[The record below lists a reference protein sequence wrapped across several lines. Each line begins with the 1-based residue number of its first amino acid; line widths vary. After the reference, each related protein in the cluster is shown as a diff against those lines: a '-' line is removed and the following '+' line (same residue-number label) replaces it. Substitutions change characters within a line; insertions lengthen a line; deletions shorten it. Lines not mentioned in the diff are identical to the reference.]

1 MFLFTA
7 ALTLLNIVSFAQTL
21 DTRFPVTNG
30 QVNACVVSGNTIYIG
45 GNFTLVGSSTRN
57 NIAAIDASTGTVTT
71 WNPNANGVVN
81 ALAVSGSTVYAGG
94 AFTKMNVPTTTRN
107 RIAAIDAVS
116 GTVTAWDPN
125 ANYSVAALAVSGS
138 TVYAGGNF
146 TIMNGTT
153 ARNGIAAIDTS
164 GTGTVT
170 AWNPNANNQVF
181 ALAVSGSTVY
191 AGGVFTTMN
200 VPTTTR
206 NRIAAIDAST
216 GTVTTWNPNASAPV
230 YALAVSGS
238 TVYAGGVFTTMNVPT
253 TTRNYIAAIDASTG
267 TVTTWNP
274 NANGT
279 VYALAV
285 SGTTVYAGGSF
296 TIMNVP
302 TTTRNRLAAIDASGT
317 GTVTAWDPNAS
328 NIVYSLALDFLQ
340 SKVYVGGIF
349 SSVFQQPAANF
360 AALTNTADAT
370 LPVELTSFSASVKK
384 RNVSLKWETATEV
397 NSASFNIERAR
408 VNTSGTDSNW
418 QKIASIKAAGNS
430 NSPKEYR
437 FADSLLDAG
446 KFQYRLKMV
455 DNDGSFEYS
464 QTVEVSIALPKA
476 FALSQNYP
484 NPFNPS
490 TKIEYELPSESPVT
504 IEVYNLTGERVS
516 VLQNGMQQAGYHTV
530 NLDGTNL
537 SSGVYFYMLRAGGFK
552 SVKKMVMMK

>member
-1 MFLFTA
+1 MKKILFIFAGKCKIRCMFLFTA

-181 ALAVSGSTVY
+181 
-191 AGGVFTTMN
+191 
-200 VPTTTR
+200 
-206 NRIAAIDAST
+206 
-216 GTVTTWNPNASAPV
+216 
-230 YALAVSGS
+230 ALAVSGS